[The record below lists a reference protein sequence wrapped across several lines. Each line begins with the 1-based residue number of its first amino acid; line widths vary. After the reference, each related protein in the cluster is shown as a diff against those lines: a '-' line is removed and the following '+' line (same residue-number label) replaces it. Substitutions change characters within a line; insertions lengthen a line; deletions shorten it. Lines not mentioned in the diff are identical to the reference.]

1 MIDCSYKIYQYQMKG
16 DFILSEKYLIYLR
29 KSRADHELEAR
40 GESETLARHEKL
52 LTDYAVKNHL
62 NISKIYKEIV
72 SGESIAARP
81 EIQKLLQ
88 DVETGEYAGVLVVE
102 VERLARGDTMDQGYI
117 SSVFKYSDTKI
128 ITPSKIYDPNNEFDE
143 EYFEFGLF
151 MSRREYKTINRRI
164 QRGRIASVNE
174 GKYIA
179 STAPYGY
186 RRVKITEDKGYTL
199 EICKE
204 ESDVVR
210 LIFDLYT
217 NGKHLPDNTIKQM
230 GMSLIAKE
238 LDSMGIKPRIAKTWS
253 PSSIKDILTNPV
265 YIGKIRWSKDK
276 IVKKAG
282 SAKEYRRK
290 NENFI
295 LVDGLHEAIIE
306 ECVFKKAAAI
316 LKTNTHVS
324 LQKNTVL
331 QNPLTGLVYCQ
342 KCSALMTRAASNT
355 KTNYPVLKCPNRY
368 CNNISAPLELIE
380 EHVLLSL
387 KEWADSNELDWTVH
401 NKAMKI
407 SDSLSFKQNH
417 LKTLQANLD
426 SLNKQ
431 LDKTYTL
438 LEREIYTV
446 EIFQKR
452 SQQLNDEISTTQK
465 ALKEAQDDYE
475 KTFSE
480 QSLIKS
486 FLPKVY
492 NVIEVYQELDNAS
505 AKNSL
510 LREVIEKIEYLKTTA
525 NKKNQGH
532 KANFNLTLFPKIK
545 NL

>member
-1 MIDCSYKIYQYQMKG
+1 M
-16 DFILSEKYLIYLR
+16 SEKYLMYLR

-40 GESETLARHEKL
+40 GEAETLARHEKL
-52 LTDYAVKNHL
+52 LTDYAFWHHL
-62 NISKIYKEIV
+62 NIFKIYKEIV

-81 EIQKLLQ
+81 EVQKLLQ

-102 VERLARGDTMDQGYI
+102 IERLARGDTMDQGYI
-117 SSVFKYSDTKI
+117 SSVFKYSNTKI
-128 ITPSKIYDPNNEFDE
+128 ITPSKTYDPNNEFDE

-151 MSRREYKTINRRI
+151 MSRREYKIINRRI

-186 RRVKITEDKGYTL
+186 RRVKIGGDKGYTL

-204 ESDVVR
+204 ESDVIR

-217 NGKHLPDNTIKQM
+217 NGKLLPDNTIKQI

-282 SAKEYRRK
+282 SSKEYRRK
-290 NENFI
+290 NENVI
-295 LVDGLHEAIIE
+295 LVDGLHKAIIDE
-306 ECVFKKAAAI
+306 SVFQKAAAI

-331 QNPLTGLVYCQ
+331 QNPLAGLVYCQ
-342 KCSALMTRAASNT
+342 KCGVLMTRAASNT

-380 EHVLLSL
+380 EYVLLSL
-387 KEWADSNELDWTVH
+387 KEWSDSNKLDWTVR
-401 NKAMKI
+401 NKTIKTGG
-407 SDSLSFKQNH
+407 SLSFQQNH
-417 LKTLQANLD
+417 LKALQTSLD

-431 LDKTYTL
+431 LENTYTL

-452 SQQLNDEISTTQK
+452 SKQLNNEISTIQK
-465 ALKEAQDDYE
+465 ALKEAQKNYE
-475 KTFSE
+475 KVFFE
-480 QSLIKS
+480 QNLIKS
-486 FLPKVY
+486 FLPKIY
-492 NVIEVYQELDNAS
+492 NVIDVYQELDNAS
-505 AKNSL
+505 AKNAL
-510 LREVIEKIEYLKTTA
+510 LREVIEKIEYRKTTA

-545 NL
+545 DL

>member
-1 MIDCSYKIYQYQMKG
+1 M
-16 DFILSEKYLIYLR
+16 
-29 KSRADHELEAR
+29 
-40 GESETLARHEKL
+40 
-52 LTDYAVKNHL
+52 
-62 NISKIYKEIV
+62 
-72 SGESIAARP
+72 
-81 EIQKLLQ
+81 
-88 DVETGEYAGVLVVE
+88 
-102 VERLARGDTMDQGYI
+102 
-117 SSVFKYSDTKI
+117 
-128 ITPSKIYDPNNEFDE
+128 
-143 EYFEFGLF
+143 
-151 MSRREYKTINRRI
+151 
-164 QRGRIASVNE
+164 
-174 GKYIA
+174 
-179 STAPYGY
+179 
-186 RRVKITEDKGYTL
+186 
-199 EICKE
+199 
-204 ESDVVR
+204 
-210 LIFDLYT
+210 
-217 NGKHLPDNTIKQM
+217 
-230 GMSLIAKE
+230 
-238 LDSMGIKPRIAKTWS
+238 
-253 PSSIKDILTNPV
+253 
-265 YIGKIRWSKDK
+265 
-276 IVKKAG
+276 
-282 SAKEYRRK
+282 
-290 NENFI
+290 
-295 LVDGLHEAIIE
+295 
-306 ECVFKKAAAI
+306 
-316 LKTNTHVS
+316 
-324 LQKNTVL
+324 

-342 KCSALMTRAASNT
+342 KCGALMTRAASNT